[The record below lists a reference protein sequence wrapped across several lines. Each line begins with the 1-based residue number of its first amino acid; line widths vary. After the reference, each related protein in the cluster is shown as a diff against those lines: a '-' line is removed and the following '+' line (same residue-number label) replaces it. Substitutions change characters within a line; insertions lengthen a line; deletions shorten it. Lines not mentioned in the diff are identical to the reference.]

1 MSEENR
7 LSASPP
13 AFPRAAHLHAW
24 FLQHPHPAQAID
36 EAAWRAWALRATQ
49 RLGKDR
55 TIHSLALA
63 LGLTWPRTRAEQVL
77 ADFATITLR
86 QLEQSHGLGRMEI
99 ATLLTSVAFAS
110 GAYGTGEHSANAF
123 PSETEA
129 ALGLS
134 DRLLASLFESLQP
147 READVVMRRFGLGGY
162 ERATLDSVG
171 QDKAF
176 QVSRERIR
184 QIETTALGKL
194 RLSPHYEMLRRTL
207 HNDAETIWAELTQ
220 DAPVLRASQL
230 SEAESHLAPVRS
242 LAIALVH
249 RKLSR
254 WIEQHATRLVSGWY
268 LAPLPVAVV
277 RSLSTRLLKVLRHR
291 NQPVLF
297 SRLCRS
303 LESEPTAVHV
313 AIECNPR
320 ISNILGYVY
329 EGSRTRRRR
338 RRARVHRLLAQRHR
352 LECTPGFVIA
362 GLYTGA
368 FPDDRCSIRDLETV
382 MRDSP
387 HLFLRCAEE
396 GWIALSSHTSPPF
409 EAIPRWL
416 VHEDSEAPAEEDEGA
431 RQQGSSNTSGATL
444 SEFLRSTLLREGPLH
459 ISKILA
465 LCLAHF
471 GSRHPVSSI
480 PAVITQGNYVRLA
493 PGVWG
498 LPHHV
503 SLLSDNTTHSS
514 PVLLSEAD
522 CRMYTRSRHAGE
534 LATIY
539 PMWTPAMEYHWA
551 TWAQHN
557 ASPELFSSFLFVADP
572 TTWPVPNEVQR
583 QWQDIKNERGQYR
596 LRDPL
601 KYHLAESL
609 PPLKNLLRIAATAY
623 ARGHISW
630 ISANRLVGRRIDS
643 HRSATSLAI
652 LIELRVVESAGHWQE
667 RHAATSACA
676 NFVDRLVDELHE
688 TGLLEWDSDVGH
700 EVSTLVARSGQTPH
714 HTWAPE
720 PELLA
725 LRAALETPSTTLAD
739 HPDGDFSDLLDGN
752 SRLDEGATTLNP
764 DIQRFLDEP

>member
-24 FLQHPHPAQAID
+24 FLHHPHPAQAID
-36 EAAWRAWALRATQ
+36 EAAWRTWALGATQ

-55 TIHSLALA
+55 TIQSLALA
-63 LGLTWPRTRAEQVL
+63 LGLIWPRTRAEQVL

-86 QLEQSHGLGRMEI
+86 QLEQSHGLGRIEI

-129 ALGLS
+129 ELGLS
-134 DRLLASLFESLQP
+134 DRLLASLVESLQP
-147 READVVMRRFGLGGY
+147 READVIMRRFGLGGY

-207 HNDAETIWAELTQ
+207 HDDAETIWAELTQ

-254 WIEQHATRLVSGWY
+254 WLEQHATRLVSGWY

-277 RSLSTRLLKVLRHR
+277 RSLSTRLLKVLRNR

-313 AIECNPR
+313 ALECNPS

-338 RRARVHRLLAQRHR
+338 RRARLHGLLAQRHS
-352 LECTPGFVIA
+352 LECIPGFVIA
-362 GLYTGA
+362 DLYTGA
-368 FPDDRCSIRDLETV
+368 FPHDRCSIRDLEVV
-382 MRDSP
+382 MHDSP

-396 GWIALSSHTSPPF
+396 GWIALSSRTSPPF

-416 VHEDSEAPAEEDEGA
+416 VHADSEASAEHEDTA
-431 RQQGSSNTSGATL
+431 SHQNPFDTSGATL
-444 SEFLRSTLLREGPLH
+444 SEFVRSTLLTEGPLH
-459 ISKILA
+459 LGKILA

-471 GSRHPVSSI
+471 GNRYPASSV

-503 SLLSDNTTHSS
+503 SLLCDNTQSS
-514 PVLLSEAD
+514 SILLSEAD

-534 LATIY
+534 PVNIY
-539 PMWTPAMEYHWA
+539 PMWTPAMEYQWA
-551 TWAQHN
+551 TWAQHD
-557 ASPELFSSFLFVADP
+557 AGPELFSSFLFVAAP
-572 TTWPVPNEVQR
+572 STWPVPNDVQR

-609 PPLKNLLRIAATAY
+609 PSLKDLLRIAATAH

-630 ISANRLVGRRIDS
+630 ISANRVVGRRIDS
-643 HRSATSLAI
+643 HRAATSLAI
-652 LIELRVVESAGHWQE
+652 FIELGLVESAEHWQA
-667 RHAATSACA
+667 RHATTSACS
-676 NFVDRLVDELHE
+676 NFVDKLVAELHE
-688 TGLLEWDSDVGH
+688 TGLLEWDSDVGR
-700 EVSTLVARSGQTPH
+700 EVATLVARSGQTLH
-714 HTWAPE
+714 HSWAPE

-725 LRAALETPSTTLAD
+725 LRAAFGTPSSTWAD
-739 HPDGDFSDLLDGN
+739 HSNADFSDVLGGS
-752 SRLDEGATTLNP
+752 SRPGEGATTLNP
-764 DIQRFLDEP
+764 DIERFLDEP